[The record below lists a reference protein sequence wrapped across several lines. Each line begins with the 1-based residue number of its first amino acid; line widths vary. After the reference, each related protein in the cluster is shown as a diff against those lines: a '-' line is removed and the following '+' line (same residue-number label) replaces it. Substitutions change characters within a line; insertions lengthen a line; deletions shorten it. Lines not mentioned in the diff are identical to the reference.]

1 MIYYFTHHLH
11 RKKILV
17 ILLSGFFIFGC
28 GGKNKEINASPDNV
42 PYKKV
47 EEEKNPWWK
56 FWKKSSNNIKT
67 KTSNTNPLQPENETI
82 DENLNQLISE
92 LHSKINTLKAELNY
106 YHEDLNEIKI
116 QSKIYTNP
124 FAVYNKEIVLENGTS
139 IFGKII
145 YQDQDILK
153 VETLI
158 GQLIINRNSI
168 IRVVNQVNSYNKFS
182 SEEYS
187 ENINNEDSANTSGNQ
202 LINKRAQS
210 QSAHLVLVGD
220 IEETKDSSGN
230 TVLSGEIK
238 NVGNKRADF
247 AKIIFNF
254 RMNWQGET
262 KRLIVFI
269 NGVTNTFT
277 TGFSS
282 DNSILPHAIGN
293 FELIIPQSFG
303 TFIGYNHD
311 IEWDHDYK
319 YDIEWDQYEK

>member
-1 MIYYFTHHLH
+1 MH
-11 RKKILV
+11 RKKLIT
-17 ILLSGFFIFGC
+17 ILLFGLFLFSC
-28 GGKNKEINASPDNV
+28 GGKSQETNTSPDQVSYQQAEN
-42 PYKKV
+42 
-47 EEEKNPWWK
+47 ENNPWWK
-56 FWKKSSNNIKT
+56 FWKKNPTNNVIST
-67 KTSNTNPLQPENETI
+67 QENNPLQPGNTNVN
-82 DENLNQLISE
+82 ENLDQTLSE
-92 LHSKINTLKAELNY
+92 IHSKINALKAELNY

-158 GQLIINRNSI
+158 GQLIINRNTI
-168 IRVVNQVNSYNKFS
+168 IRVINQVNSYHKFS
-182 SEEYS
+182 NDSS
-187 ENINNEDSANTSGNQ
+187 DNISHDSDSSQIAGNQ
-202 LINKRAQS
+202 LINKRTQS

-220 IEETKDSSGN
+220 ILENKDNSGN
-230 TVLSGEIK
+230 TVLSGEVK

-254 RMNWQGET
+254 RMDWQGDT
-262 KRLIVFI
+262 KSLIEFI
-269 NGVTNTFT
+269 DGITNTFT

-293 FELIIPQSFG
+293 FELIIPKSFG
-303 TFIGYNHD
+303 SFIGYNYEL
-311 IEWDHDYK
+311 EWDHDYK